1 MSYIVCEK
9 VRKRVKKVRFSE
21 EFLSELRA
29 RTDIEELVGKYTE
42 IKHRGSRTPVALCP
56 FHSEKTP
63 SFVIYRDTQS
73 YYCFGC
79 GAGGDAVTFVK
90 NIERLDYTEAV
101 RFLCE
106 RAGMHM
112 PLDPVDDAYNKL
124 RRRCYE
130 ANREAARFFYSCL
143 VSPKGEKAREY
154 IAKRQLTD
162 DTVKHFGLGYAP
174 DEWDALIKYLK
185 SKGFTEAELVSFDLA
200 KKTSRG
206 SVIDSFRNRL
216 MFPIMDLRGNVTAFG
231 GRVLDDSKPKYL
243 NSSDTPVYKKS
254 QGLYA
259 LNFAKNTG
267 DRKLILCEG
276 YMDVIAMHQAGFTNA
291 VAGLGTAFTT
301 EQISLLSR
309 YCDELTLCFDSDEA
323 GKKATRR
330 ALSMLSNSP
339 MKLKVMSL
347 SQGKDPDE
355 IIKTQGKDK
364 MSKIID
370 TALNDT
376 EYALSEIK
384 KKYDISTDDGRL
396 GCLNE
401 SVNVLAG
408 VRNEIERDIYAS
420 KISRELNI
428 SRQALDSQ
436 ISTQRKY
443 LKKAESNS
451 RFEQALNSL
460 LGEDKISSPNP
471 EKRKNVKAVKA
482 EEIILAYLMKHP
494 DYYKKLSGE
503 LTEDIFITQF
513 NKRFFGDIVTR
524 IKSGSSVELYTF
536 ADSEENEEMS
546 YLSYLVAKGSELA
559 DSVQE
564 CRECIKTLI
573 EEKEK
578 QNVAD
583 VGKLSD
589 SEYLDLFRKKRERK
603 TTEGV

>member
-1 MSYIVCEK
+1 M
-9 VRKRVKKVRFSE
+9 RFSE

-130 ANREAARFFYSCL
+130 ANRETARFYYSCL

-185 SKGFTEAELVSFDLA
+185 SKGFTEAEMVSFDLA

-259 LNFAKNTG
+259 LNFAKNSS

-420 KISRELNI
+420 KISRELDI

-443 LKKAESNS
+443 LKKAEANS

-503 LTEDIFITQF
+503 LTGDIFITQF
-513 NKRFFGDIVTR
+513 NKRFFEDIVTR

>member
-1 MSYIVCEK
+1 M
-9 VRKRVKKVRFSE
+9 
-21 EFLSELRA
+21 
-29 RTDIEELVGKYTE
+29 
-42 IKHRGSRTPVALCP
+42 
-56 FHSEKTP
+56 
-63 SFVIYRDTQS
+63 
-73 YYCFGC
+73 
-79 GAGGDAVTFVK
+79 
-90 NIERLDYTEAV
+90 
-101 RFLCE
+101 
-106 RAGMHM
+106 
-112 PLDPVDDAYNKL
+112 
-124 RRRCYE
+124 
-130 ANREAARFFYSCL
+130 
-143 VSPKGEKAREY
+143 
-154 IAKRQLTD
+154 
-162 DTVKHFGLGYAP
+162 
-174 DEWDALIKYLK
+174 
-185 SKGFTEAELVSFDLA
+185 
-200 KKTSRG
+200 
-206 SVIDSFRNRL
+206 
-216 MFPIMDLRGNVTAFG
+216 
-231 GRVLDDSKPKYL
+231 
-243 NSSDTPVYKKS
+243 
-254 QGLYA
+254 
-259 LNFAKNTG
+259 
-267 DRKLILCEG
+267 
-276 YMDVIAMHQAGFTNA
+276 
-291 VAGLGTAFTT
+291 
-301 EQISLLSR
+301 
-309 YCDELTLCFDSDEA
+309 
-323 GKKATRR
+323 
-330 ALSMLSNSP
+330 
-339 MKLKVMSL
+339 
-347 SQGKDPDE
+347 
-355 IIKTQGKDK
+355 
-364 MSKIID
+364 
-370 TALNDT
+370 NDT

-420 KISRELNI
+420 KISRELDI

-503 LTEDIFITQF
+503 LTGDIFITQF
-513 NKRFFGDIVTR
+513 NKRFFEDIVTR

>member
-1 MSYIVCEK
+1 M
-9 VRKRVKKVRFSE
+9 RFSE

-130 ANREAARFFYSCL
+130 ANRETARFYYSCL

-185 SKGFTEAELVSFDLA
+185 SKGFTEAEMVSFDLA

-259 LNFAKNTG
+259 LNFAKNSS

-401 SVNVLAG
+401 SVNVLAS

-503 LTEDIFITQF
+503 LTGDIFITQF
-513 NKRFFGDIVTR
+513 NKRFFEDIVTR

>member
-1 MSYIVCEK
+1 M
-9 VRKRVKKVRFSE
+9 RFSE

-42 IKHRGSRTPVALCP
+42 IKHRGSKTPVALCP

-130 ANREAARFFYSCL
+130 ANRETARFYYSCL

-185 SKGFTEAELVSFDLA
+185 SKGFTEAEMVSFDLA

-259 LNFAKNTG
+259 LNFAKNSS

-420 KISRELNI
+420 KISRELDI

-503 LTEDIFITQF
+503 LTGDIFITQF
-513 NKRFFGDIVTR
+513 NKRFFEDIVTR

>member
-1 MSYIVCEK
+1 M
-9 VRKRVKKVRFSE
+9 RFSE

-130 ANREAARFFYSCL
+130 ANRETARFYYSCL

-162 DTVKHFGLGYAP
+162 DAVKHFGLGYAP

-185 SKGFTEAELVSFDLA
+185 SKGFTEAEMVSFDLA

-259 LNFAKNTG
+259 LNFAKNSS

-401 SVNVLAG
+401 SVNVLAS

-503 LTEDIFITQF
+503 LTGDIFITQF
-513 NKRFFGDIVTR
+513 NKRFFEDIVTR

>member
-1 MSYIVCEK
+1 M
-9 VRKRVKKVRFSE
+9 RFSE

-130 ANREAARFFYSCL
+130 ANRETARFYYSCL

-185 SKGFTEAELVSFDLA
+185 SKGFTEAEMVSFDLA

-259 LNFAKNTG
+259 LNFAKNSS

-420 KISRELNI
+420 KISRELDI

-503 LTEDIFITQF
+503 LTGDIFITQF
-513 NKRFFGDIVTR
+513 NKRFFEDIVTR